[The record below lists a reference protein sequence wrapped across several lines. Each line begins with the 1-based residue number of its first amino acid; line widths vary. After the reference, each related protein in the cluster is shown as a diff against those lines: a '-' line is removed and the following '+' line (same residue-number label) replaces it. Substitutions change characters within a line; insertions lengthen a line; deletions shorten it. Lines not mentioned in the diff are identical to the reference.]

1 MRRKERQFHKLRCAA
16 AAFAALAM
24 VTACSS
30 MKFLATGK
38 EFRKICEDNGLQ
50 VQDTS
55 ASLKETGSYTSLSDS
70 YLATDEENGYSV
82 CYVRFSDSK
91 EAQSYYDSVAQ
102 QMNGTEYTGPNYQAE
117 VETVNDSCREIYMES
132 GRIIYAEG
140 DAAAISAIEAQLI
153 GTWNQDPV
161 KKTAGQEQ
169 KPQDKA

>member
-1 MRRKERQFHKLRCAA
+1 MTEHKRQFHKLQCAA
-16 AAFAALAM
+16 TALAALAM
-24 VTACSS
+24 MTGCSS

-55 ASLKETGSYTSLSDS
+55 ASLKEAGAYTSLSDS

-82 CYVRFSDSK
+82 WYVRFSDSK

-117 VETVNDSCREIYMES
+117 VETVKDSCREIYMES

-140 DAAAISAIEAQLI
+140 STAAISAIETQLI
-153 GTWNQDPV
+153 GTWNQDPAT
-161 KKTAGQEQ
+161 KN
-169 KPQDKA
+169 